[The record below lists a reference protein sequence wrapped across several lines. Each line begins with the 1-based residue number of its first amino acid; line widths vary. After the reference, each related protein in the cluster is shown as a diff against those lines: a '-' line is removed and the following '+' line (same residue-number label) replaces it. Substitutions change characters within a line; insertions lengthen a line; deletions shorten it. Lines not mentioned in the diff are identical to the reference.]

1 MFGIKTKIFKTFE
14 KKREDSFQKN
24 IGVKSLSFLQRKILL
39 FFLEKKLYLENT
51 TSYIQAPISQWT
63 NPFYRE
69 LIKKLNAFN
78 PNNLGNWSREVPH
91 HLSSLLEKNM
101 ITQLIQL
108 YHAEKKQLGG
118 YITSGGTEGN
128 IYALWLGRNFLK
140 NFFTREQLI
149 VIQTSLTHYSVKKAA
164 DLVDLEIAETSLESK
179 NWGMSPEFLEETILF
194 YYRKGKKGFLIPLTL
209 GYTITGSDD
218 PVEKIC
224 SLLERIK
231 KSYSDIQ
238 FFVWIDAAFSG
249 MVKPFFQKNF
259 SPFSSPLVQAF
270 ITDFHKFPAV
280 PYSSGLVLYKKN
292 LLKNIEKNVAYIRR
306 KDTTLLG
313 SRSGMAAITL
323 WYIFQSLGKNGF
335 IKMVEQAL
343 KKKQKF
349 IDEIL
354 KNSPELPVITA
365 PESVQIGI
373 FPQNQ
378 KHQRILQKNNLYPEK
393 ETLLVDRKKKKV
405 TIYKVFFLP
414 FFK

>member
-1 MFGIKTKIFKTFE
+1 MFGIKTKILTTFE
-14 KKREDSFQKN
+14 KKREESFRKN
-24 IGVKSLSFLQRKILL
+24 IRVKGLSFFQRKMLL
-39 FFLEKKLYLENT
+39 FFLEKKLSFENN

-63 NPFYRE
+63 NPLYRE

-91 HLSSLLEKNM
+91 HLSSLLEKNVISQM
-101 ITQLIQL
+101 IQL
-108 YHAEKKQLGG
+108 YHAEKKDLGG

-140 NFFTREQLI
+140 NFFKREQLI

-164 DLVDLEIAETSLESK
+164 DLTDVEITETSLESK
-179 NWGMSPEFLEETILF
+179 SWGMSPELLEETILSF
-194 YYRKGKKGFLIPLTL
+194 YRKGKKGFLIPLTF

-218 PVEKIC
+218 PVKQICFVLEK
-224 SLLERIK
+224 IK
-231 KSYSDIQ
+231 KSHSDIQ

-249 MVKPFFQKNF
+249 IVKPFIQRDF
-259 SPFSSPLVQAF
+259 SPFTSPLIQAF

-280 PYSSGLVLYKKN
+280 PYSAGLVLYKKN
-292 LLKNIEKNVAYIRR
+292 LLKNIEKNVSYIRR

-323 WYIFQSLGKNGF
+323 WYIFQSLGKSGF
-335 IKMVEQAL
+335 TKLIDQAL
-343 KKKQKF
+343 KKKRKF
-349 IDEIL
+349 TEEIL
-354 KNSPELPVITA
+354 KNSSGISIITT

-373 FPQNQ
+373 LPQNQ
-378 KHQRILQKNNLYPEK
+378 KQERILQKKKLYPEK
-393 ETLLVDRKKKKV
+393 ETLLVDGRKKKV
-405 TIYKVFFLP
+405 IIYKVFFLP